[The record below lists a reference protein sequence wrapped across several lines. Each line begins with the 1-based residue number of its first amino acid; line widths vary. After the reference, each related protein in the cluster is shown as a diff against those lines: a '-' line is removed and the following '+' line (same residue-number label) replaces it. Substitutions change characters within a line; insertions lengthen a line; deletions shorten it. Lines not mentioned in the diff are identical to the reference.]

1 MQKTIY
7 DPSEEEKKELEKVE
21 IKPQNLLSGLF
32 IGYNPDKSLNC
43 AIWGSPKQLACLYLD
58 LQDRMPEGIIE
69 YANMIRE
76 NAQDDTQSNGLE
88 AQTPAYNRLN

>member
-58 LQDRMPEGIIE
+58 LQDRMPEGVIE
-69 YANMIRE
+69 YAEMIRNRAE
-76 NAQDDTQSNGLE
+76 NDIEQTSLGTQAQ
-88 AQTPAYNRLN
+88 AHNRLN